1 MIRSMTGF
9 GRASFEVDGV
19 PFEVEIRTVNH
30 RHLDV
35 RTRLPRSLAAREADA
50 KARVAERLKRGKV
63 DATVAMAAGAVS
75 PPTLEIDREAAG
87 QLVEAARTLADDHG
101 LEGGL
106 RVAELLALPGVAR
119 FAERE
124 IDPEDLAGA
133 VFHAFDEALA
143 QVDAMRLR
151 EGESLDREIRDRL
164 AGVGELV
171 ESVDARAGSVVAAV
185 REKLRRRMEKLE
197 MDTGLLDEARLH
209 QEIVIAADRLDITEE
224 LVRMRSHIEQFV
236 GVLDGSGSGNPV
248 GRQLDFLL
256 QEMGR
261 ETNTIGSKGNDAD
274 IAHQVVELKT
284 ELERI
289 REQVQNVE

>member
-9 GRASFEVDGV
+9 GRSSFEIEDV
-19 PFEVEIRTVNH
+19 PFEVEVRTVNH

-35 RTRLPRSLAAREADA
+35 RMRLPRSLADREGEL
-50 KARVAERLKRGKV
+50 KARVREKLTRGKV
-63 DATVAMAAGAVS
+63 DASVAVAAGAVT
-75 PPTLEIDREAAG
+75 PPSLDLDHAAVS
-87 QLVEAARTLADDHG
+87 QLVAAAKALAEEHG

-119 FAERE
+119 FSEKE
-124 IDPEDLAGA
+124 LDPEDLAGA
-133 VFHAFDEALA
+133 AGPAFDRALDA
-143 QVDAMRLR
+143 VAAMRLR
-151 EGESLDREIRDRL
+151 EGESLDREIRARL
-164 AGVGELV
+164 GTVGDLV
-171 ESVDARAGSVVAAV
+171 EAVDARSVGVVEAV
-185 REKLRRRMEKLE
+185 RDKLHRRMEKLQVE
-197 MDTGLLDEARLH
+197 TGLLDEARLH

-224 LVRMRSHIEQFV
+224 LVRMRSHIDQFG
-236 GVLDGSGSGNPV
+236 GVLDEADTGVAV

-261 ETNTIGSKGNDAD
+261 ETNTIGSKANDAD

>member
-9 GRASFEVDGV
+9 GRASFELGGV

-30 RHLDV
+30 RHLDI
-35 RTRLPRSLAAREADA
+35 RARLPRSLGELEADL
-50 KARVAERLKRGKV
+50 KAQIQEKLKRGKV
-63 DATVAMAAGAVS
+63 DASVAVATGAIS
-75 PPTLEIDREAAG
+75 PPTLEIDRGVAD
-87 QLVEAARTLADDHG
+87 QLVAAARELADVHG
-101 LEGGL
+101 LAGGL

-119 FAERE
+119 FVEREVDPEGFARAAER
-124 IDPEDLAGA
+124 
-133 VFHAFDEALA
+133 AFDAALEA
-143 QVDAMRLR
+143 VDRMRAR
-151 EGESLDREIRDRL
+151 EGESLDREIRGRL
-164 AGVGELV
+164 ESIRRLVGAVEVRAGAVV
-171 ESVDARAGSVVAAV
+171 ESV

-197 MDTGLLDEARLH
+197 VETGLLDEARLH

-224 LVRMRSHIEQFV
+224 VVRLSSHLEQFWE
-236 GVLDGSGSGNPV
+236 VLDEAGPGVPV